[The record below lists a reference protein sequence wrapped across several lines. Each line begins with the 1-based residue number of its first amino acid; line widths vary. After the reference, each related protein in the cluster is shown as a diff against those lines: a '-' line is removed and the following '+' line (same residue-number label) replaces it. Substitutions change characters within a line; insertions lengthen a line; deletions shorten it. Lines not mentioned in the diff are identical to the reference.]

1 MRRQDWLRFLN
12 QWTVPLDQKEGEW
25 VLAPFGRSGGPR
37 ELSRAREDRSGG
49 KEVEDDGDV
58 RGARLRIHPRTLSV
72 VAEGGSRNI
81 TSLCVFDA
89 EILDT
94 SDEDSLIFYW
104 RHRENHGWDKQR
116 QQCKTE
122 LCFEHGASIPWEDI
136 LVIEY
141 IGIARR
147 EDRW

>member
-1 MRRQDWLRFLN
+1 MRRQGWLRFLD
-12 QWTVPLDQKEGEW
+12 QCTVPLGQKGEEW

-37 ELSRAREDRSGG
+37 ELRRAREDRSGG

-72 VAEGGSRNI
+72 EAERGSRNI
-81 TSLCVFDA
+81 PSLCVFDA

-104 RHRENHGWDKQR
+104 RHSENHGWDNQR
-116 QQCKTE
+116 QQHKTK
-122 LCFEHGASIPWEDI
+122 LRFEHAASIPWEDI
-136 LVIEY
+136 LVVEY
-141 IGIARR
+141 IGVARR
-147 EDRW
+147 DDRW